1 MYNIAMKK
9 YSVVALFIVVLIT
22 IAVSSYFF
30 FLDITHDNKLVKEE
44 VDALQ
49 SLKSTIN
56 TPVAEYLTNNDLQ
69 AKSAE
74 YRDILEE
81 LGIKGSCHTEKEV
94 LIIEGVIEDSESYVL
109 MKRLL
114 AVVKNDNVTLLA
126 SCIGKGCVSS
136 DYGYKIIIRPYRLN
150 FSR

>member
-1 MYNIAMKK
+1 MKK

-22 IAVSSYFF
+22 IALSSYFF

-49 SLKSTIN
+49 SLKNTIN
-56 TPVAEYLTNNDLQ
+56 TPVAEYLSNNDLQ

-74 YRDILEE
+74 YGDILEE
-81 LGIKGSCHTEKEV
+81 LGIKGTCHTEKEF

-114 AVVKNDNVTLLA
+114 AVVKNDSVTLIN
-126 SCIGKGCVSS
+126 SCIGKGCVPS
-136 DYGYKIIIRPYRLN
+136 DYGYKITIRPYKLN
-150 FSR
+150 FSK